1 MIYLLAASLAYG
13 LFVTILYMLVQA
25 RVDEYDAEARDRAA
39 RRAKQPPIPAQREG
53 AGQ

>member
-1 MIYLLAASLAYG
+1 MISITTAVAAYG

-53 AGQ
+53 AGR